1 MPALL
6 RVGDGIT
13 ILGPSPFWHWFHIWH
28 ITWARVTTAALW
40 AFRHSRPGLEM
51 QTGVVRRIA
60 AVGCDPAARN
70 IPAAHRLRRS
80 RACRSFCLRPTRI
93 QEYSGPFVL
102 AQTHISAGPY
112 LAGVAVSALGADVSV
127 RGRCPTPS
135 ARRSHPFGRRAHC
148 PCQSRKAM
156 SASTCRRSF
165 RISDPGSPSQWAV
178 IVSPRAAANH
188 TPADGSGWMILGS
201 SAPVAPPPPT
211 RSRGEAAPMPR

>member
-93 QEYSGPFVL
+93 RNIAVL
-102 AQTHISAGPY
+102 LFWQILTHRQDRTWQGW
-112 LAGVAVSALGADVSV
+112 L
-127 RGRCPTPS
+127 
-135 ARRSHPFGRRAHC
+135 
-148 PCQSRKAM
+148 
-156 SASTCRRSF
+156 CRRWGQMF
-165 RISDPGSPSQWAV
+165 Q
-178 IVSPRAAANH
+178 
-188 TPADGSGWMILGS
+188 
-201 SAPVAPPPPT
+201 
-211 RSRGEAAPMPR
+211 